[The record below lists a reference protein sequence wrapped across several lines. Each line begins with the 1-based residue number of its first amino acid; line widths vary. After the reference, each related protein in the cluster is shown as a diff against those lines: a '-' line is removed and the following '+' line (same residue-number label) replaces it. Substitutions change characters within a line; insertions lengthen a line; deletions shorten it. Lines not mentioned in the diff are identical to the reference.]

1 MRTLFSTADYKPKD
15 SFRLWRETIFER
27 IVPVELTPA
36 AAHGFAGTLEAAE
49 VGPLLMT
56 RITQSA
62 VTTVATPNTIRQHG
76 KYETLNVAITL
87 KGRVFCAQDD
97 RTAIQHPGDIVVMDR
112 RPATMG
118 SDIDTQTLFVE
129 LPRECLERALGSTRR
144 FTALTIGADQV
155 GTSMVTTFFQE
166 LVRMA
171 GRLTP
176 DMSNRLSSIG
186 IDLIV
191 ASIAERLAHETPRNI
206 QGILIFQRALAHIEA
221 HLGDVNLDP
230 ARLAAAVG
238 VSLRHLQALFREQD
252 RNIADWI
259 WRRRLEIAAQRLTDP
274 GFAHLSVGEL
284 AYNCG
289 FSTQS
294 HFSRRF
300 KESYGISPSEYRCRN
315 RGAPE
320 IIC

>member
-27 IVPVELTPA
+27 IVPVELTANAPHA
-36 AAHGFAGTLEAAE
+36 FTGIMEAAE

-56 RITQSA
+56 RVTQGA
-62 VTTVATPNTIRQHG
+62 VKTVATPDTIRRHG

-87 KGRVFCAQDD
+87 KGCVHSAQDD
-97 RTAIQHPGDIVVMDR
+97 RTAIQHPGDIVILDR
-112 RPATMG
+112 RPGAMAAEG
-118 SDIDTQTLFVE
+118 DTQTLFVE

-144 FTALTIGADQV
+144 YTALTIGANQA
-155 GTSMVTTFFQE
+155 GTAMATNFFRE
-166 LVRMA
+166 LVHMSE
-171 GRLTP
+171 RLTP
-176 DMSNRLSSIG
+176 DMSNRMAAIG

-191 ASIAERLAHETPRNI
+191 ASIAERLAQETPKNI
-206 QGILIFQRALAHIEA
+206 QGILIFQRAVAHIEA
-221 HLGDVNLDP
+221 NLGDATLDS

-238 VSLRHLQALFREQD
+238 VSLRHLQDLFREQD

-259 WRRRLEIAAQRLTDP
+259 WRRRLETAAQRLADP

-284 AYNCG
+284 AYCCG

-300 KESYGISPSEYRCRN
+300 RDRYGSSPSEYRWRSL
-315 RGAPE
+315 GAAE
-320 IIC
+320 KAC